1 MSQTPNTHPLR
12 AGEHVNRA
20 SHRRVSAVR
29 LPSGWPRHAFIVGAV
44 LVLWSVLGTA
54 TLTAGVVYLLDAVF
68 LCFFVRHTAFAASAL
83 RHADPDSLAA
93 ARSDALVFGDLTGYQ
108 PAVSVLVSCKN
119 ERLVVDRLVSELL
132 ALDYP
137 AELLQLVVVDD
148 GSDDG
153 TGEILDRRAAAEPRL
168 AALHRPAGSGP
179 VGKSAALNYAL
190 PRLTGEIVVVFDADH
205 RPHRDSLALLVR
217 HFEDPSVGAV
227 QGRCR
232 IRNAAD
238 APLTRLVTVD
248 YLAGYLV
255 NEFGRQAV
263 FGLPAYGGA
272 NCAIR
277 LAALRDLGGWNV
289 HSVTEDT
296 DVTLRLVL
304 SGLRVRYEPGAVD
317 DEEGVTTVRRF
328 WKQRYR
334 WARGHQQVC
343 RDYLRHVWRASHLSV
358 LERVETVMFL
368 LIYHVPVASLLALGL
383 LVLSAAGL
391 VPAASVPGGFV
402 LWTLL
407 FLGPLLEIGGGMLL
421 ARTRRADVLALV
433 WFLPMFLVS
442 AVLCAKA
449 WFDGLSGSSYTWV
462 RTDRSGAGSGSGS
475 GSGSGPTGPTGPSGR
490 SGSGSGRSA
499 PSGLAGPPGLA
510 GPSGQQAAS

>member
-1 MSQTPNTHPLR
+1 MLI
-12 AGEHVNRA
+12 G
-20 SHRRVSAVR
+20 
-29 LPSGWPRHAFIVGAV
+29 GA
-44 LVLWSVLGTA
+44 LTAWSVLGTA
-54 TLTAGVVYLLDAVF
+54 LLTSVAVYALDIVF
-68 LCFFVRHTAFAASAL
+68 LCFFLRHTAFAVSAL
-83 RHADPDSLAA
+83 RHAGSEQIASSKADTLDMSGA
-93 ARSDALVFGDLTGYQ
+93 VGYR

-119 ERLVVDRLVSELL
+119 ERFVVERLATELL

-137 AELLQLVVVDD
+137 AELLQIVIVDD

-153 TGEILDRRAAAEPRL
+153 TGEILDARAAVEPRL
-168 AALHRPAGSGP
+168 LALHRPAGSGP
-179 VGKSAALNYAL
+179 PGKSAALNHAL

-217 HFEDPSVGAV
+217 HFEDAGVGAV

-238 APLTRLVTVD
+238 APLTRLITVD

-255 NEFGRQAV
+255 NEFGRQSV

-277 LAALRDLGGWNV
+277 LSALRDLGGWNV

-296 DVTLRLVL
+296 DVTLRLLL
-304 SGLRVRYEPGAVD
+304 SGLRVRYEPAAVD
-317 DEEGVTTVRRF
+317 DEEGVTTVRRY

-343 RDYLRHVWRASHLSV
+343 RDYLRHVVRASHLSV

-368 LIYHVPVASLLALGL
+368 LVYHVPVASLAALGL
-383 LVLSAAGL
+383 LGLAMAG
-391 VPAASVPGGFV
+391 VAPAASVPGGFV

-421 ARTRRADVLALV
+421 ARTRRSDVLALV
-433 WFLPMFLVS
+433 WFLPMFLIS

-449 WFDGLSGSSYTWV
+449 WVDGLSGSSYTWV
-462 RTDRSGAGSGSGS
+462 RTDRAAA
-475 GSGSGPTGPTGPSGR
+475 PTGRAPGRVPGHASGHVPGPAPARAPGQV
-490 SGSGSGRSA
+490 GS
-499 PSGLAGPPGLA
+499 
-510 GPSGQQAAS
+510 

>member
-1 MSQTPNTHPLR
+1 M
-12 AGEHVNRA
+12 
-20 SHRRVSAVR
+20 
-29 LPSGWPRHAFIVGAV
+29 

-54 TLTAGVVYLLDAVF
+54 DLTAAVVYILDGVF
-68 LCFFVRHTAFAASAL
+68 LCFFLRHTAFAVSAL
-83 RHADPDSLAA
+83 RHADPDSIAA
-93 ARSDALVFGDLTGYQ
+93 AKADSLTIAGLTGYR

-119 ERLVVDRLVSELL
+119 EQFVVDRLATGLL

-137 AELLQLVVVDD
+137 AELLQIVIVDD

-168 AALHRPAGSGP
+168 LALHRPAGSGP
-179 VGKSAALNYAL
+179 AGKSAALNYAL

-205 RPHRDSLALLVR
+205 RPHADSLALLVR

-238 APLTRLVTVD
+238 APLTRLITVD

-255 NEFGRQAV
+255 NEFGRQSV

-277 LAALRDLGGWNV
+277 LSALRDLGGWNV

-296 DVTLRLVL
+296 DVTLRLL
-304 SGLRVRYEPGAVD
+304 LAGLHVRYEPGAVD
-317 DEEGVTTVRRF
+317 DEEGVTTVQRF

-358 LERVETVMFL
+358 LERIETVMFL

-449 WFDGLSGSSYTWV
+449 WFDGMSGSAYTWV
-462 RTDRSGAGSGSGS
+462 RTDRSAAPSGPGP
-475 GSGSGPTGPTGPSGR
+475 GPGPGPGSGPGPGPGR
-490 SGSGSGRSA
+490 QVTS
-499 PSGLAGPPGLA
+499 
-510 GPSGQQAAS
+510 